1 MRLIFK
7 KLTFFSFCRSEIQFY
22 RLARLLYEHIHIITY
37 ICNMNE
43 IASLNSLKETLHN
56 NEKVWLLLY
65 KKGSEQSDC
74 AFANF
79 ERVGKEL
86 NNNNLFSS
94 DVNMVRDI
102 HPEYGITSVPT
113 LLQFEK
119 GALKKMIKGCHQPEQ
134 FKAVIEENTYV
145 SKSGDNNKPQ
155 KNVVVYTT
163 PTCSWCTTVKRHL
176 DANHIKY
183 REINVAADMKAAEAM
198 VKKSGQQGVPQTEI
212 NGQIV
217 VGFDK
222 NRINSLLGIN

>member
-1 MRLIFK
+1 
-7 KLTFFSFCRSEIQFY
+7 
-22 RLARLLYEHIHIITY
+22 
-37 ICNMNE
+37 MNE
-43 IASLNSLKETLHN
+43 INSLNSLKEALHK

-65 KKGSEQSDC
+65 KKGSSQSDC
-74 AFANF
+74 AFSNF
-79 ERVGKEL
+79 EKVSREL
-86 NNNNLFSS
+86 NSNALFYS
-94 DVNMVRDI
+94 DVNEVRDI

-119 GALKKMIKGCHQPEQ
+119 SSLKKMIKGCHQPEQ
-134 FKAVIEENTYV
+134 FKSAIEENTYV
-145 SKSGDNNKPQ
+145 AKSGDDNKPQ

-183 REINVAADMKAAEAM
+183 REVNVAADMKAAEAM